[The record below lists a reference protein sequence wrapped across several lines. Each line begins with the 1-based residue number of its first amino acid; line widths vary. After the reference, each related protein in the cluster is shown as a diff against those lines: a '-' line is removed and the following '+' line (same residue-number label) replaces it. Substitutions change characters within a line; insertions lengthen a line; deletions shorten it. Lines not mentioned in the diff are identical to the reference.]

1 MSCAPDGSVSGKEK
15 ISPLVFLT
23 ESRGQFADIPN
34 SFPGSP
40 QFEHVFWGKI
50 SLEGP
55 HRRCEGI
62 FKEIVVVVRAV
73 FNLLSRG
80 SCEDNVINFETA
92 RQDVEFL

>member
-1 MSCAPDGSVSGKEK
+1 MAVFQEKRRFLLLFSLPKVAVSLL
-15 ISPLVFLT
+15 IFL
-23 ESRGQFADIPN
+23 N

-40 QFEHVFWGKI
+40 QFEHVFGGKI

-80 SCEDNVINFETA
+80 SCEDNVINFQTA
-92 RQDVEFL
+92 RQGVEFL